1 MISWLRYIDTTTMS
15 KLSFERIALSL
26 QDANL
31 NFDVMTN

>member
-1 MISWLRYIDTTTMS
+1 MISWLRYFDTTTKS
-15 KLSFERIALSL
+15 KFNFERIALSL